1 MSVADRLGA
10 GTAFTN
16 ARDPRNRAKAQAQ
29 GDIPMYDLVTL
40 QLNEIA
46 PTPLNPRQ
54 YFGTKESLLVLGQSL
69 AASQITPGV
78 AIPTPAYL
86 KVWPEHADRVSHAKN
101 VLINGERRWRA
112 AQLADLASLD
122 FTLRGDLA
130 VIHDGDVQAARAR
143 ILDAVLKENIDRQNF
158 DPIEEARGV
167 ASLVAVCGD
176 GVRAGQQLKRGKA
189 WVSQRQSL
197 LALPEELQHQI
208 SSGSINIIDGRWM
221 GSRAKADP
229 SLTSQQL
236 LDLLREHHEE
246 ERRRKQE
253 ADQERLKQAAG
264 FTTVNPE
271 TVRPA
276 AAPGV
281 AASPSG
287 PAPEASSPSSVGTET
302 GSGFTTVNP
311 ETSREEQEP
320 APASTPSSRV
330 AVVSPRSEGD
340 AERSPE
346 TGGEAPDGST
356 AVNPDPGPEPDW
368 TDAES
373 VAAVILRR
381 FTPKDIANIARILV
395 DAYHESTSSS

>member
-10 GTAFTN
+10 GTAFAN

-40 QLNEIA
+40 QLSEIT
-46 PTPLNPRQ
+46 PTPLNPRE
-54 YFGTKESLLVLGQSL
+54 YFGTKEELLVLGHSL

-86 KVWPEHADRVSHAKN
+86 KVWPEHADQVAHAKN

-112 AQLADLASLD
+112 AQLADLTTLD

-158 DPIEEARGV
+158 DPVEEARGV
-167 ASLVAVCGD
+167 AALVAVCGD

-197 LALPEELQHQI
+197 LALPQDLQRQV
-208 SSGSINIIDGRWM
+208 SSGSINIVDGRWM
-221 GSRAKADP
+221 GSRAKAEP

-236 LDLLREHHEE
+236 LDLLREHHQV

-253 ADQERLKQAAG
+253 ADQERLKKAAG
-264 FTTVNPE
+264 FTAVNPEPARATGITTDESGTDTAADTSTRTGAGAASEFTAVNPE
-271 TVRPA
+271 T
-276 AAPGV
+276 
-281 AASPSG
+281 
-287 PAPEASSPSSVGTET
+287 T
-302 GSGFTTVNP
+302 GAGQDS
-311 ETSREEQEP
+311 
-320 APASTPSSRV
+320 APASTPDRRA
-330 AVVSPRSEGD
+330 AVVNPRSEGD
-340 AERSPE
+340 TERSHK
-346 TGGEAPDGST
+346 TTGEAANGFT
-356 AVNPDPGPEPDW
+356 AVNPDAGPEPDW
-368 TDAES
+368 KDPDS
-373 VAAVILRR
+373 VAAAILRR
-381 FTPKDIANIARILV
+381 FQPKDVASIARILV
-395 DAYHESTSSS
+395 DAYHGSPRTG

>member
-1 MSVADRLGA
+1 MKAADRLGA
-10 GTAFTN
+10 GTAFAN

-40 QLNEIA
+40 QLTELA
-46 PTPLNPRQ
+46 PTPLNPRE
-54 YFGTKESLLVLGQSL
+54 YFGTNEELLVLGHSL
-69 AASQITPGV
+69 AANQITPGV

-86 KVWPEHADRVSHAKN
+86 KVWPEHTDQVSHAKN

-112 AQLADLASLD
+112 AQLADLTTLD

-158 DPIEEARGV
+158 DPVEEARGV
-167 ASLVAVCGD
+167 AALVAVCGD

-197 LALPEELQHQI
+197 LALPPELQREV
-208 SSGSINIIDGRWM
+208 SSGSVNIIDGRWM
-221 GSRAKADP
+221 GSRAKAEP
-229 SLTSQQL
+229 SLTPQQL

-253 ADQERLKQAAG
+253 ADQERLKKAAG
-264 FTTVNPE
+264 FTAVNPAPA
-271 TVRPA
+271 RPA
-276 AAPGV
+276 AAP
-281 AASPSG
+281 APASDPVTNTS
-287 PAPEASSPSSVGTET
+287 SSPAAGAEAD
-302 GSGFTTVNP
+302 SGFTAVNP
-311 ETSREEQEP
+311 ETSRGDQEP
-320 APASTPSSRV
+320 APASTPNVRA

-346 TGGEAPDGST
+346 PDGEAPDGFT
-356 AVNPDPGPEPDW
+356 AVNPDSGPEPDW
-368 TDAES
+368 ADPES

-381 FTPKDIANIARILV
+381 FLPKDIANIARILV
-395 DAYHESTSSS
+395 DAYHGSTSSN